1 MNKEDIKS
9 WLDDIDSMIDY
20 EGDVIWKEEDDRD
33 AVKYLRNSIEVIDE
47 FRKWLDNTR
56 IRIDDL
62 GNHTVCVTVLKDVLN
77 YIEEKK

>member
-20 EGDVIWKEEDDRD
+20 EGDVIWKEEDD
-33 AVKYLRNSIEVIDE
+33 DE
-47 FRKWLDNTR
+47 FRKWLDDTR

-62 GNHTVCVTVLKDVLN
+62 GNHTVLKDVLN